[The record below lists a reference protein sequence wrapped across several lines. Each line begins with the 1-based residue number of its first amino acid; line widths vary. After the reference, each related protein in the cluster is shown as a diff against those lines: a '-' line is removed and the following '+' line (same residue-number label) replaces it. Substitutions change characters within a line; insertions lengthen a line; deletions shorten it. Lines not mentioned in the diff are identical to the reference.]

1 MLTLSHLIEFRL
13 KNEAVKNIEIVG
25 INELQL
31 MSISFD
37 LFQKSGHFKS
47 INNLDLSIRMQM
59 AHVY

>member
-37 LFQKSGHFKS
+37 LFQKSGHSKS
-47 INNLDLSIRMQM
+47 INNLDLSI
-59 AHVY
+59 